1 VVNLDSN
8 QLERLRAIGAYLY
21 EVRQEQSLTL
31 EEIAAKTYI
40 PLRILKALEAG
51 QENILPEPVFVQG
64 FIRRYADAL
73 GLDGIGISHE
83 FPIQSTAEPEIS
95 TNGSLEETVLP
106 PPVQSD
112 VPLSEGFS
120 LRRSQS
126 PSYAPYLAA
135 GALAIVVLGGLLF
148 GLSQRN
154 TSPQAPTTAEQ
165 PQDPAPQD
173 PAPETTAGVADP
185 EATTPE
191 TATPEATATP
201 SPTAA
206 SPSPSPSPTP
216 AASPTPSP
224 TAPVTVAINLTDASW
239 LEVTVDGAIEF
250 EGTLNRGEQRSWSG
264 QQAITIYSGNPGAVM
279 VTHNR
284 QPASAMGQPG
294 IPEERT
300 YTATTAP
307 SPSPNP

>member
-8 QLERLRAIGAYLY
+8 QLERLKAIGAYLY
-21 EVRQEQSLTL
+21 EVRQEQARTL

-64 FIRRYADAL
+64 FIRRYADVL
-73 GLDGIGISHE
+73 GLDGTGIARE
-83 FPIQSTAEPEIS
+83 FPIQSMANPEIS
-95 TNGSLEETVLP
+95 TNGSLEEAVLP
-106 PPVQSD
+106 PPVQAD

-126 PSYAPYLAA
+126 PAFLPYLAA
-135 GALAIVVLGGLLF
+135 GAGAIVVLGGILY

-154 TSPQAPTTAEQ
+154 PSPQPPTLAES
-165 PQDPAPQD
+165 PQSS
-173 PAPETTAGVADP
+173 APEAQTDP
-185 EATTPE
+185 SPIAESPASS
-191 TATPEATATP
+191 P
-201 SPTAA
+201 SPT
-206 SPSPSPSPTP
+206 TP

-224 TAPVTVAINLTDASW
+224 TAPVMVSINLTDASW
-239 LEVTVDGAIEF
+239 LEVSVDGEIEF
-250 EGTLNRGEQRSWSG
+250 EGTLNRGEQRSWTA

-279 VTHNR
+279 VTHN
-284 QPASAMGQPG
+284 QQQAAAMGQPG

-300 YTATTAP
+300 YTATTTPATP
-307 SPSPNP
+307 TP

>member
-1 VVNLDSN
+1 MVNLDSN
-8 QLERLRAIGAYLY
+8 QLERLKAIGAYLY

-73 GLDGIGISHE
+73 GLDGMGISQE
-83 FPIQSTAEPEIS
+83 FPIQSRAEPELS
-95 TNGSLEETVLP
+95 ANSSLEETVLP

-135 GALAIVVLGGLLF
+135 GALAIVVLGGLLY

-165 PQDPAPQD
+165 PQDPTPETTTSEVNPPDATTPEAT
-173 PAPETTAGVADP
+173 PAPETT
-185 EATTPE
+185 
-191 TATPEATATP
+191 TAT

-206 SPSPSPSPTP
+206 SPSPSPSPTQ
-216 AASPTPSP
+216 TPSP
-224 TAPVTVAINLTDASW
+224 TASPNAPVTVAISLTDASW
-239 LEVTVDGAIEF
+239 LEVTVDGAVEF

-264 QQAITIYSGNPGAVM
+264 QEAITIFSGNPGGVM
-279 VTHNR
+279 VTHN
-284 QPASAMGQPG
+284 QQQAAAMGEPG

-300 YTATTAP
+300 YTASPSSSP
-307 SPSPNP
+307 SPSPTP

>member
-8 QLERLRAIGAYLY
+8 QLERLKAIGAYLY
-21 EVRQEQSLTL
+21 EVRQEQALTL

-73 GLDGIGISHE
+73 GLDGIGISQE
-83 FPIQSTAEPEIS
+83 FPVQSMATIDAS
-95 TNGSLEETVLP
+95 TPNGSLEETVLP
-106 PPVQSD
+106 PPIQSD

-120 LRRSQS
+120 LRRQS
-126 PSYAPYLAA
+126 PSFLPYLAA
-135 GALAIVVLGGLLF
+135 GALAIVLLGGLLY
-148 GLSQRN
+148 GLSRRE
-154 TSPQAPTTAEQ
+154 TTPEAPTTAEQ
-165 PQDPAPQD
+165 PQSPAPSPIAEATPPAS
-173 PAPETTAGVADP
+173 PAPTTAAAP
-185 EATTPE
+185 S
-191 TATPEATATP
+191 P

-206 SPSPSPSPTP
+206 SPIPSPSP
-216 AASPTPSP
+216 AASPN
-224 TAPVTVAINLTDASW
+224 APVTVAISLTDASW
-239 LEVTVDGAIEF
+239 LEVVVDGTVEF

-264 QQAITIYSGNPGAVM
+264 QQAITIFSGNPGAVM

-300 YTATTAP
+300 YTATPAP
-307 SPSPNP
+307 SPSPSP